1 MAKRIR
7 SAVKKHRQS
16 LKIRTRNMHLRSVL
30 KTVIKELKTAIEA
43 GDLTKSQEAL
53 KFTVST
59 FNRTASKGVIHK
71 KNASRNIARL
81 SKKVYEL
88 SKQKQTTPPTA

>member
-16 LKIRTRNMHLRSVL
+16 LRKKVRNVHLRSIL
-30 KTVIKELKTAIEA
+30 KTVIKELNAAIGA
-43 GDLTKSQEAL
+43 KDLTKSQEAL

-59 FNRTASKGVIHK
+59 LNKAASKGVIHK
-71 KNASRNIARL
+71 KTASRHVARL
-81 SKKVYEL
+81 SKKVHEL
-88 SKQKQTTPPTA
+88 SKQTTQPTT